1 MIVKALYIALESTND
16 VDQRIIMT
24 YRIET
29 TDPITGKSLDQLIDM
44 PFVIENEDDDKLIIY
59 FESEENRD
67 LYIEDPTEHQLE
79 HYAEHSGKLNN

>member
-1 MIVKALYIALESTND
+1 
-16 VDQRIIMT
+16 MT

-29 TDPITGKSLDQLIDM
+29 TDPITGKSLDQLMDM
-44 PFVIENEDDDKLIIY
+44 PFVIEHEDEDKLVIY

-79 HYAEHSGKLNN
+79 HYAEHSGILED

>member
-1 MIVKALYIALESTND
+1 MIVKALYITLESIND
-16 VDQRIIMT
+16 IDQRIIMT

-29 TDPITGKSLDQLIDM
+29 TDPITGKSLDQLVDM

-67 LYIEDPTEHQLE
+67 LYLEDPTEHQLE
-79 HYAEHSGKLNN
+79 HYAEHSGKLSN